1 MKNKFKIILINM
13 VIFFLILLIIDP
25 LVGDFILH
33 KQNTVYLKRNIILK
47 EHLPYQDTV
56 FKPSKSELL
65 SSQNLEEK
73 NFKFQTDSNGF
84 IIGPNST
91 DSPVDII
98 FFGGSTTECIYVD
111 EDLRWPYLVSQ
122 FLVDQSGQQINTRNA
137 GVSGNDSMH
146 STLNLIAKGLNCKPK
161 IVVLMNNINDLS
173 NLIKTE
179 SYWKS
184 PPSRAIIQ
192 EEKASNKKEL
202 AIVFLRAAK
211 NLTIPNIYWGV
222 RVFLKNISEKLKSN
236 SSPYDEWVD
245 FRGIILKPEDFIKI
259 QNQYKS
265 SLLSFV
271 NIAKSW
277 GIEPILM
284 TQFNRLNTGD
294 TFIKMNYSESG
305 NGISYED
312 FVKYYDI
319 FNEIVRDAAKNENCI
334 LIDLANEI
342 PSTSKY
348 IYDAVHVNNEGS
360 VLVAKVISKT
370 ISEKF
375 NSYKLKTE

>member
-1 MKNKFKIILINM
+1 MLIL
-13 VIFFLILLIIDP
+13 FLILLIIDP
-25 LVGDFILH
+25 LVGYFILH
-33 KQNTVYLKRNIILK
+33 QTNTDYIKRNIILK
-47 EHLPYQDTV
+47 ENLPYQDTMV
-56 FKPSKSELL
+56 KPSKSELL
-65 SSQNLEEK
+65 STQNLEEK
-73 NFKFQTDSNGF
+73 NYKFRTDSNGF

-91 DSPVDII
+91 DSTVDII
-98 FFGGSTTECIYVD
+98 FFGGSTTECRYVD
-111 EDLRWPYLVSQ
+111 EVLRWPYLVSQ
-122 FLVDQSGQQINTRNA
+122 FLVDQSGQQINTMNA

-173 NLIKTE
+173 NLIKTG

-192 EEKASNKKEL
+192 EEKANNKKEL
-202 AIVFLRAAK
+202 TIVFLRAAK
-211 NLTIPNIYWGV
+211 NLAIPNIYGGV
-222 RVFLKNISEKLKSN
+222 RGFLKNISEKLKSN

-245 FRGIILKPEDFIKI
+245 FRSINLKPEDFIKI

-284 TQFNRLNTGD
+284 TQFNRLNTND
-294 TFIKMNYSESG
+294 TFIKMNYSESS

-319 FNEIVRDAAKNENCI
+319 FNEIVRDVAKNENCI

-360 VLVAKVISKT
+360 VLVAKIISKT

-375 NSYKLKTE
+375 NFYKLKTE

>member
-1 MKNKFKIILINM
+1 MKNKFKIILIN
-13 VIFFLILLIIDP
+13 ILILFLILLIIDP
-25 LVGDFILH
+25 IVGYFILH
-33 KQNTVYLKRNIILK
+33 QTNTDYIKRNIILK
-47 EHLPYQDTV
+47 ENLPYQDTMV
-56 FKPSKSELL
+56 KPSKSELL
-65 SSQNLEEK
+65 STQNLEEK
-73 NFKFQTDSNGF
+73 NYEFRTDSNGF
-84 IIGPNST
+84 IIGPNSA
-91 DSPVDII
+91 DSTVDII
-98 FFGGSTTECIYVD
+98 FFGGSTTECRYVD
-111 EDLRWPYLVSQ
+111 EDLRWPYLVGQ
-122 FLVDQSGQQINTRNA
+122 FLVDQSGQQINTKNA

-161 IVVLMNNINDLS
+161 IVILLNNINDLS

-202 AIVFLRAAK
+202 AIVFLRTAK
-211 NLTIPNIYWGV
+211 NLAIPNIYGGV
-222 RVFLKNISEKLKSN
+222 RVLLKNISEKLNSN
-236 SSPYDEWVD
+236 PSPYDEWVD
-245 FRGIILKPEDFIKI
+245 FRNINLNPQDYIKI
-259 QNQYKS
+259 QIQYRS

-284 TQFNRLNTGD
+284 TQFNRLNTAD
-294 TFIKMNYSESG
+294 TFIKMNYSESS

-319 FNEIVRDAAKNENCI
+319 FNEIVRDVAKNENCI

-342 PSTSKY
+342 PSTSEY

-360 VLVAKVISKT
+360 VLVAKIISKT

-375 NSYKLKTE
+375 NFYKLKTE

>member
-1 MKNKFKIILINM
+1 MLIL
-13 VIFFLILLIIDP
+13 FLILLIIDP
-25 LVGDFILH
+25 IVGYFILH
-33 KQNTVYLKRNIILK
+33 QTDTDYIKRNIILK
-47 EHLPYQDTV
+47 ENLPYQDTMV
-56 FKPSKSELL
+56 KPSKSELL
-65 SSQNLEEK
+65 STQNLEEK
-73 NFKFQTDSNGF
+73 NYKFRTDNNGF

-91 DSPVDII
+91 DSTVDII
-98 FFGGSTTECIYVD
+98 FFGGSTTECRYVD

-122 FLVDQSGQQINTRNA
+122 SLVDQSGQQINTKNA
-137 GVSGNDSMH
+137 GVSGNDTMH

-161 IVVLMNNINDLS
+161 IVILLDNINDLS

-192 EEKASNKKEL
+192 EEKANNKKEL
-202 AIVFLRAAK
+202 AIVFLRTAK
-211 NLTIPNIYWGV
+211 NLAIPNIYWGI
-222 RVFLKNISEKLKSN
+222 RVLLKNISEKLNSN
-236 SSPYDEWVD
+236 PSPYDEWVD
-245 FRGIILKPEDFIKI
+245 FRNISLKPEDYIKI

-284 TQFNRLNTGD
+284 TQFNRLNADD
-294 TFIKMNYSESG
+294 TFIKMNYNESG

-312 FVKYYDI
+312 FIKYYDI
-319 FNEIVRDAAKNENCI
+319 FNEIVRDVAKNENCI

-342 PSTSKY
+342 PSTSQY

-360 VLVAKVISKT
+360 VLVAKIISKT

-375 NSYKLKTE
+375 NFYKLKTE

>member
-13 VIFFLILLIIDP
+13 VILFLILIIIDP

-47 EHLPYQDTV
+47 EHLPYQDTA

-73 NFKFQTDSNGF
+73 NFKFRTDSNGF

-111 EDLRWPYLVSQ
+111 ENLRWPYLVSQ
-122 FLVDQSGQQINTRNA
+122 FLVDQSDQQINTMNA

-192 EEKASNKKEL
+192 EEKANNKKEL

-211 NLTIPNIYWGV
+211 NLAIPNIYGGV
-222 RVFLKNISEKLKSN
+222 RVLLKNISEKLKSN
-236 SSPYDEWVD
+236 SPPYDEWVD
-245 FRGIILKPEDFIKI
+245 FRSIILKPEDYIKI
-259 QNQYKS
+259 QNQYRS

-284 TQFNRLNTGD
+284 TQCNRLNTDD
-294 TFIKMNYSESG
+294 TFIKMNYNESS

-312 FVKYYDI
+312 FIKYYDI
-319 FNEIVRDAAKNENCI
+319 FNEIVRDVAKKENCI
-334 LIDLANEI
+334 LIDLANET

-360 VLVAKVISKT
+360 VLVAKIISKT